1 MKNIYFSKNIRF
13 LREARGLKLSDF
25 EQFGIKVGTLS
36 NYELGKTE
44 PKLEIVMFFSKFFR
58 KSIDDLLF
66 SDISFY
72 KKYKEGKLSD
82 EEIMEYKKQKDAQRL
97 EYENLYPTIIPD
109 NCTKKNQNLYPTL
122 DAPHSEQEKMSG
134 VLKSHTLSSLH
145 GQTAQADRTD
155 TPNQMHGQSDAPSS
169 NIFPISSPK
178 EIAVEHIPANGL
190 KDREEAYKPIPFVG
204 EAAVAGFGS
213 ADFAIKE
220 CDVKDY
226 YVIPKFK
233 DSNIDFMIEIHG
245 ESMYPT
251 FKSGDVVACTIIR
264 ESTFIQWNRV
274 YLVATAEQGILIKR
288 LKKGITGTTI
298 MLVSDNPDYDP
309 FEVELTSVKGI
320 ALVQGLV
327 RLE

>member
-13 LREARGLKLSDF
+13 LRESKGLKLSDF

-44 PKLEIVMFFSKFFR
+44 PKLEILMFFSKFFR

-66 SDISFY
+66 SDLAFY

-82 EEIMEYKKQKDAQRL
+82 EDIMEYKKQKDAQRL
-97 EYENLYPTIIPD
+97 EYKNLYPTIVPD
-109 NCTKKNQNLYPTL
+109 NCTSNEQNLYPTL
-122 DAPHSEQEKMSG
+122 DASLSEQEEKQ
-134 VLKSHTLSSLH
+134 VLNLIQPTSL
-145 GQTAQADRTD
+145 
-155 TPNQMHGQSDAPSS
+155 
-169 NIFPISSPK
+169 K
-178 EIAVEHIPANGL
+178 EIAVEHIPINVL
-190 KDREEAYKPIPFVG
+190 KGREEAYKPIPFVG
-204 EAAVAGFGS
+204 EAAVAGFGN

-220 CDVKDY
+220 RDVKDY

-274 YLVATAEQGILIKR
+274 HLIATAEQGILIKR

-309 FEVELTSVKGI
+309 FEVELTSVRGI

>member
-1 MKNIYFSKNIRF
+1 MKKNFFSKNIRF
-13 LREARGLKLSDF
+13 LREKRGLKLSDF
-25 EQFGIKVGTLS
+25 AQYGIKIGTMS

-44 PKLEIVMFFSKFFR
+44 PKLETVIFFSNFFR
-58 KSIDDLLF
+58 TSVDNLLFADYETCEKQQTGTITDDDIKMHESIKESIREEVVKLTPDLTPKADTQGTTKRHPNNTQQQKDEYNSSDPKWNAEFSSIDTP
-66 SDISFY
+66 
-72 KKYKEGKLSD
+72 
-82 EEIMEYKKQKDAQRL
+82 A
-97 EYENLYPTIIPD
+97 
-109 NCTKKNQNLYPTL
+109 TL
-122 DAPHSEQEKMSG
+122 
-134 VLKSHTLSSLH
+134 
-145 GQTAQADRTD
+145 
-155 TPNQMHGQSDAPSS
+155 
-169 NIFPISSPK
+169 K
-178 EIAVEHIPANGL
+178 EIAVEHIPTNML
-190 KDREEAYKPIPFVG
+190 KGRAEAYKPIPFVG

-220 CDVKDY
+220 RDVKDY

-274 YLVATAEQGILIKR
+274 HLIATAEQGILIKR

-309 FEVELTSVKGI
+309 FEVELTSVRGI

>member
-13 LREARGLKLSDF
+13 LREDKGLKLSDF

-44 PKLEIVMFFSKFFR
+44 PKLEILMFFSKFFR

-66 SDISFY
+66 SDLSFY
-72 KKYKEGKLSD
+72 KKYNEGKLSD

-97 EYENLYPTIIPD
+97 EYENLYPTIVPD
-109 NCTKKNQNLYPTL
+109 NCTCNVQNLYPTL
-122 DAPHSEQEKMSG
+122 DSSLSEQEEP
-134 VLKSHTLSSLH
+134 TSL
-145 GQTAQADRTD
+145 
-155 TPNQMHGQSDAPSS
+155 
-169 NIFPISSPK
+169 K
-178 EIAVEHIPANGL
+178 EIAVEYIPINIL
-190 KDREEAYKPIPFVG
+190 KGRGEAYKPIPFVG

-220 CDVKDY
+220 RDVKDY

-274 YLVATAEQGILIKR
+274 HLIATAEQGILIKR
-288 LKKGITGTTI
+288 LKKGVTGTTI

-309 FEVELTSVKGI
+309 FDIELTDIKGLAI
-320 ALVQGLV
+320 VQGLV

>member
-1 MKNIYFSKNIRF
+1 MSVVDRIKEFIDFKKINITAFERSVGMSNASFGKS
-13 LREARGLKLSDF
+13 LRNKGAIGSDKIEKILEIYPEIDAEWLLTGKGNMTKTVPAKLSPHFVPSEERTVPPIVHD
-25 EQFGIKVGTLS
+25 KPNWS
-36 NYELGKTE
+36 D
-44 PKLEIVMFFSKFFR
+44 PKWNAEFSA
-58 KSIDDLLF
+58 I
-66 SDISFY
+66 
-72 KKYKEGKLSD
+72 
-82 EEIMEYKKQKDAQRL
+82 
-97 EYENLYPTIIPD
+97 
-109 NCTKKNQNLYPTL
+109 
-122 DAPHSEQEKMSG
+122 
-134 VLKSHTLSSLH
+134 
-145 GQTAQADRTD
+145 D
-155 TPNQMHGQSDAPSS
+155 TPLTL
-169 NIFPISSPK
+169 K
-178 EIAVEHIPANGL
+178 EIAVEHIPTNML
-190 KDREEAYKPIPFVG
+190 KGRAEAYKPIPFVG
-204 EAAVAGFGS
+204 EAAVAGFGN

-220 CDVKDY
+220 RDVKDY

-274 YLVATAEQGILIKR
+274 HLVATAEQGILIKR